1 MVESLLDLAQQG
13 QEEYTA
19 IRRYLHQH
27 PELSFQEY
35 ETTEYIIHQLEALG
49 IEVRRPLETGCIG
62 LIRGANPDSRVIAL
76 RADIDALP
84 IYEEGEHKAEFRSQI
99 DGVAHCCG
107 HDVHTTNLLAAA
119 GMIQERIDELEGTV
133 VLIFQPA
140 EEKLPGGAR
149 LLRNTGILQELGV
162 EAVFGLHT
170 APFLDTGTIGIKS
183 GPLMA
188 RPDEFEITIRGKGGH
203 AASPHLAVDPIVVAA
218 NLVEALQSVVSRSVN
233 PTEHA
238 VVTVGE
244 LKAGSAHNIIPETA
258 TLRGTVRTFSEDT
271 AQLINHRLK
280 QLTHSI
286 AEAYGANAT
295 YEFNEGYP
303 AVVNNEKL
311 TGQFIDIV
319 KSVVNPETLSVL
331 DQPIMA
337 GEDFAFY
344 QQEFPGVFFFL
355 GSGSDVADSR
365 YSWHHPKYNVDERC
379 MPIAVAI
386 FTALA
391 FQVQP

>member
-1 MVESLLDLAQQG
+1 VTSLLEDAQQRQ
-13 QEEYTA
+13 QEFTA

-27 PELSFQEY
+27 PELSFQEH
-35 ETTEYIIHQLEALG
+35 ETTEYLVHQLKALD
-49 IEVRRPLETGCIG
+49 IEVRRPLETGCLGI
-62 LIRGANPDSRVIAL
+62 IRGQNPSKRVIAL

-84 IYEEGEHKAEFRSQI
+84 IFEEGEAKAEFRSKI

-119 GMIQERIDELEGTV
+119 GMIQERVDELEGTV

-149 LLRNTGILQELGV
+149 LLRDTGVLQELGV
-162 EAVFGLHT
+162 DAIFGLHT
-170 APFLDTGTIGIKS
+170 APFLATGQIGIKS

-188 RPDEFEITIRGKGGH
+188 RPDEFEITIHGKGGH

-244 LKAGSAHNIIPETA
+244 LKAGSAHNIIPEHA
-258 TLRGTVRTFSEDT
+258 EMRGTVRTFGEQT
-271 AQLINHRLK
+271 AYLIKQRLEK
-280 QLTHSI
+280 LTHSI
-286 AEAYGANAT
+286 ADAYGATADFA
-295 YEFNEGYP
+295 FNEGYP
-303 AVVNNEKL
+303 AVINHDTL
-311 TGQFIDIV
+311 TDEFKRIANQVMPTDSII
-319 KSVVNPETLSVL
+319 ELE
-331 DQPIMA
+331 QPIMA

-355 GSGSDVADSR
+355 GSGSDEADSR

-379 MPIAVAI
+379 MPMAVSL

-391 FQVQP
+391 LHAQV